1 MRLWRGVALFLVLV
15 LAAGPLLIFLTRA
28 EAQSGGSFGGGGSR
42 NRSSG
47 GSTPSQP
54 RNYNPPSPPRYTPP
68 APRNYNPSPPV
79 IEAQSGGSFGG
90 GGFRNRSSG
99 GSTPSQPRNYNPPS
113 PPRYTPPAPRNY
125 NPSPPVIIVPGGGYN
140 NNYNNGYNNGY
151 SSNSSNDFD
160 VVSLLIVV
168 GVVGVVG
175 FMIVSSMR
183 RSNNANGA
191 GQGVLGAGAQAGS
204 AALKVQVMLLE
215 GEQVKQD
222 FQRIAE
228 SGDPS
233 NASGLSQMLGE
244 GALSILRRPER
255 WAYGT
260 IEMVRG
266 SEAASAQKVAA
277 WANEARSKFQTETT
291 SRRGAGNLKH
301 VNNYVGQAGGVYLV
315 VTFAVAAADFQ
326 LPKVEGTVDSNEMR
340 AALMAVSGVTA
351 DSLVSGEVVWTPD
364 AENEFLTEDQAL
376 QLYPSLYHL

>member
-1 MRLWRGVALFLVLV
+1 MTTRLHRGVSWFLLLLAAALVAVLPV
-15 LAAGPLLIFLTRA
+15 LAFLT
-28 EAQSGGSFGGGGSR
+28 EA
-42 NRSSG
+42 
-47 GSTPSQP
+47 
-54 RNYNPPSPPRYTPP
+54 
-68 APRNYNPSPPV
+68 
-79 IEAQSGGSFGG
+79 EAQSGGSFGG

-99 GSTPSQPRNYNPPS
+99 GSSGGSTRPRYTPPS
-113 PPRYTPPAPRNY
+113 PPRYTSPSQPRSY
-125 NPSPPVIIVPGGGYN
+125 TPPVIVIPGGGYN
-140 NNYNNGYNNGY
+140 NNNNGNNG
-151 SSNSSNDFD
+151 NSSSSANDFD

-183 RSNNANGA
+183 KSNANSA
-191 GQGVLGAGAQAGS
+191 GQGVLGSDMQAGS

-277 WANEARSKFQTETT
+277 WANEARSKFEVETT
-291 SRRGAGNLKH
+291 SRRGAGDLKH
-301 VNNYVGQAGGVYLV
+301 VNTYEGQRGGVYLV

-326 LPKVEGTVDSNEMR
+326 LPKVEGTVDNAEMR

-364 AENEFLTEDQAL
+364 VEGEFLTEDQAL
-376 QLYPSLYHL
+376 QLYPNLYHL